1 MGQGRGLSITGRGA
15 TKMCRNRSSLA
26 LRGGAGCPS
35 SFAFLTRGHCVW
47 MVVCVML
54 VRTWV
59 LMCMNA
65 DVREC

>member
-1 MGQGRGLSITGRGA
+1 MGQGRGLSIAGRGA

-47 MVVCVML
+47 MVVCVN
-54 VRTWV
+54 VGV
-59 LMCMNA
+59 YVSA
-65 DVREC
+65 DVYER